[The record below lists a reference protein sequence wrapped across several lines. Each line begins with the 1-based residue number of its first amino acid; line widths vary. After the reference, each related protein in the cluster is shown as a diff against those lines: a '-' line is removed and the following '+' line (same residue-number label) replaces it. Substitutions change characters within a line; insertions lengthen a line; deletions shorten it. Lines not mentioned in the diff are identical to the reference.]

1 MKKIGRKLFKY
12 LKTLMLT
19 ILIILFVFM
28 AVRVIGKAING
39 KTPDNGVN
47 ESKYI
52 DVNGTKQWISIYG
65 EDKDNPVLLYLH
77 GGPGSATS
85 AYDYAFTRKWADV
98 YTVVKYSLQ
107 GTTQG
112 RYLTGGVPPV
122 RFSM

>member
-1 MKKIGRKLFKY
+1 MKKIGRKLFKC

-39 KTPDNGVN
+39 KTPDNGIN

-65 EDKDNPVLLYLH
+65 EDKDNPVLLYFMVDRV
-77 GGPGSATS
+77 P
-85 AYDYAFTRKWADV
+85 
-98 YTVVKYSLQ
+98 LQ
-107 GTTQG
+107 VLMIMHLQENGQMCI
-112 RYLTGGVPPV
+112 P
-122 RFSM
+122 